1 MLACRYG
8 MMLASMLSLG
18 ASAGLTKAY
27 TSAPASNITLAEGRT
42 LWVAADSMFAYHKG
56 LFPPDIADVLCF
68 AVAAAASSSLSLSND
83 DWANDTNDTSVT
95 VTTSRTSTTSSATST
110 ATSTL
115 STSTTST
122 LTEVEEPVV
131 SEPSWTFE
139 SLWLAGSLSDYNGE
153 DWIND
158 QQTVIGLVLLG
169 TTPFAA
175 CFLGCCTI
183 CLRLIFCGQ
192 TAQDMQKT
200 LSKHGV
206 VQATKMML
214 TLATLWESA
223 ALFILFYSTL
233 KHSPAIAVLEAFVY
247 SLYQGDAV
255 HVPAADGLPPR
266 EEEITEQQ
274 LFMYVCG
281 SVVGLVLR
289 LREQSFLA
297 AEWEPFWHPYF
308 YEDFRRPHHFAKV
321 RCFMSWLA
329 NEAFAR
335 TIFFLLPVILM
346 YSPDLLEFVKDA
358 TCIVFIAHLDD
369 VQSTEEDQ
377 WIVKGELVVQEKLG
391 ELKKLMADFANMK
404 ERDDQKKLI
413 AQQQERIQELQQI
426 VVQQQASV
434 QELKQAAEKGEAQ
447 TTELGSRVEKRLRQI
462 EDSSQVEELKR
473 LLHTKMNEVETTKME
488 LKQFVMDKLFEK
500 RAKELE
506 HLEKKKLMD

>member
-1 MLACRYG
+1 
-8 MMLASMLSLG
+8 LS
-18 ASAGLTKAY
+18 S
-27 TSAPASNITLAEGRT
+27 
-42 LWVAADSMFAYHKG
+42 
-56 LFPPDIADVLCF
+56 
-68 AVAAAASSSLSLSND
+68 
-83 DWANDTNDTSVT
+83 
-95 VTTSRTSTTSSATST
+95 
-110 ATSTL
+110 
-115 STSTTST
+115 
-122 LTEVEEPVV
+122 
-131 SEPSWTFE
+131 
-139 SLWLAGSLSDYNGE
+139 YNGE

-158 QQTVIGLVLLG
+158 QQTIIGLVLLG
-169 TTPFAA
+169 TTPCAA

-183 CLRLIFCGQ
+183 CLRHIFCGQ
-192 TAQDMQKT
+192 NLNPEDMQKT

-233 KHSPAIAVLEAFVY
+233 KHSPAIAVLEAFIY
-247 SLYQGDAV
+247 SLYQGGVALLQHKPKEQSESEQRKHLQPVSVYTDL
-255 HVPAADGLPPR
+255 HVGNFFECVTVFVLQVMLYMFLLLTVYHQEKLI

-274 LFMYVCG
+274 LFMYICG

-391 ELKKLMADFANMK
+391 ELKKLMAEFANMK

-413 AQQQERIQELQQI
+413 GQQQERIQELQQF
-426 VVQQQASV
+426 VAQQQAKV

-447 TTELGSRVEKRLRQI
+447 TTELGSRVEKRLRQL
-462 EDSSQVEELKR
+462 EDRSQVEELKR
-473 LLHTKMNEVETTKME
+473 LLQTKINEVETTKIE
-488 LKQFVMDKLFEK
+488 LKQFVEDKMTEK
-500 RAKELE
+500 DQLRELWEKKKKELE
-506 HLEKKKLMD
+506 HLEKKLMD

>member
-1 MLACRYG
+1 MLLLAFAIIHCACH
-8 MMLASMLSLG
+8 
-18 ASAGLTKAY
+18 
-27 TSAPASNITLAEGRT
+27 
-42 LWVAADSMFAYHKG
+42 ADA
-56 LFPPDIADVLCF
+56 L
-68 AVAAAASSSLSLSND
+68 ASSSLSLSND

-115 STSTTST
+115 SASTTST

-158 QQTVIGLVLLG
+158 QQTIIGLVLLG

-247 SLYQGDAV
+247 SLYQGGLALLQHKPKEQSESEQRKHLQPVSVYTDL
-255 HVPAADGLPPR
+255 HVGNFFECVTVFVLQVMLYMFLLLTVYHQ
-266 EEEITEQQ
+266 EKLIEKEITEQQ

-447 TTELGSRVEKRLRQI
+447 TTELGSRVEKRLRQL

-473 LLHTKMNEVETTKME
+473 LLQTKMNEVETTKME
-488 LKQFVMDKLFEK
+488 LKQFVVDKLLEK
-500 RAKELE
+500 KTKELE
-506 HLEKKKLMD
+506 HLEKKLMD

>member
-1 MLACRYG
+1 MLLLAFTIIHCACH
-8 MMLASMLSLG
+8 
-18 ASAGLTKAY
+18 
-27 TSAPASNITLAEGRT
+27 
-42 LWVAADSMFAYHKG
+42 ADA
-56 LFPPDIADVLCF
+56 L
-68 AVAAAASSSLSLSND
+68 ASSSLSLSND

-247 SLYQGDAV
+247 SLYQGGLALLQHKPKEQSESGTAQTSATSLCVHRPACGELLRVRHRFCAPGDAV

>member
-1 MLACRYG
+1 M
-8 MMLASMLSLG
+8 
-18 ASAGLTKAY
+18 
-27 TSAPASNITLAEGRT
+27 
-42 LWVAADSMFAYHKG
+42 
-56 LFPPDIADVLCF
+56 
-68 AVAAAASSSLSLSND
+68 
-83 DWANDTNDTSVT
+83 T

-115 STSTTST
+115 SASTTST

-158 QQTVIGLVLLG
+158 QQTIIGLVLLG

-247 SLYQGDAV
+247 SLYQGGLALLQHKPKEQSESEQRKHLQPVSVYTDL
-255 HVPAADGLPPR
+255 HVGNFFECVTVFVLQVMLYMFLLLTVYHQEKLI

-447 TTELGSRVEKRLRQI
+447 TTELGSRVETRLRQI

-473 LLHTKMNEVETTKME
+473 LLQTKMNEVETTKME

-506 HLEKKKLMD
+506 HLEKKLMD

>member
-1 MLACRYG
+1 MLL
-8 MMLASMLSLG
+8 LA
-18 ASAGLTKAY
+18 
-27 TSAPASNITLAEGRT
+27 
-42 LWVAADSMFAYHKG
+42 FA
-56 LFPPDIADVLCF
+56 IRCVCQAN
-68 AVAAAASSSLSLSND
+68 AVAFD
-83 DWANDTNDTSVT
+83 EPANGTNDTSVT
-95 VTTSRTSTTSSATST
+95 VTTSWTSTTSSATST
-110 ATSTL
+110 ATLTR

-131 SEPSWTFE
+131 PELSLTFE
-139 SLWLAGSLSDYNGE
+139 SLWLAPSLSSYNGE

-158 QQTVIGLVLLG
+158 QQTIIGLVLLG
-169 TTPFAA
+169 TTPCAA

-183 CLRLIFCGQ
+183 CLRGIFCGQ
-192 TAQDMQKT
+192 NPQDMQKT

-233 KHSPAIAVLEAFVY
+233 KHSPAIAVLEAFIY
-247 SLYQGDAV
+247 SLYQGGVALLRHKPKEQSESEQRKHLQPVSVYTDL
-255 HVPAADGLPPR
+255 HVGNFFECVTVFVLQVMLYMFLLLTVYHQEKLS

-289 LREQSFLA
+289 LREQSFLE

-308 YEDFRRPHHFAKV
+308 YEDFWRPHHFAKV

-369 VQSTEEDQ
+369 VQSTDEDQ

-391 ELKKLMADFANMK
+391 ELKKLMAEFANMK

-413 AQQQERIQELQQI
+413 GQQQERIQELQQF
-426 VVQQQASV
+426 VAQQQATV
-434 QELKQAAEKGEAQ
+434 QELKHVLEKGQAQ
-447 TTELGSRVEKRLRQI
+447 TTELGSRVERRLRQL

-473 LLHTKMNEVETTKME
+473 LLQAKMNEVETTKME
-488 LKQFVMDKLFEK
+488 LKQFVEDKLTEK
-500 RAKELE
+500 DQLRELVEKKKKELE
-506 HLEKKKLMD
+506 HLEKKLMD